1 MTQQEQGAIRQEPAA
16 KEAMDAYSL
25 AVSSSAERVGPAVVR
40 VETAG
45 AAPPQGRPGERPGQ
59 AGPARPDGRGGQEV
73 PSGQGSGVIFDSAG
87 RVLTNEHVV
96 RSGRSL
102 KVILPDGRSF
112 PAAVEGADP
121 RLDIAVLRLP
131 DASHSLPVAELHGGA
146 LRVGQLVV
154 AVGNPFGLNW
164 TVTAGVVSALGR
176 KLPVSPGVEL
186 TDLIQTDVPINPGNS
201 GGPLVDAQGRVVGIA
216 TAIMP
221 WARGLGFAI
230 PVSTVLG
237 ALARFREARSHDG
250 HRLGVSGMTY
260 LLDER
265 IAKEHKLSQASGVLL
280 LEVVPGSPAERAS
293 LRVQDIIVSIDGT
306 AVGAATEISE
316 RLTKASAD
324 GMDVTFLRGSRL
336 GRTKV
341 VLG

>member
-1 MTQQEQGAIRQEPAA
+1 MTQQEQGARRQEPAG

-25 AVSSSAERVGPAVVR
+25 AVSSAAERVGPAVVR
-40 VETAG
+40 VETVG
-45 AAPPQGRPGERPGQ
+45 APAPPGHGRQRPGPGRRGQ
-59 AGPARPDGRGGQEV
+59 DGRGGQER
-73 PSGQGSGVIFDSAG
+73 PGGQGSGVIFDSAG

-96 RSGRSL
+96 RGGRSL
-102 KVILPDGRSF
+102 KVVLPDGRSF
-112 PAAVEGADP
+112 PAAVEGGDP
-121 RLDIAVLRLP
+121 RVDLAVLRVP
-131 DASHSLPVAELHGGA
+131 DAGHTLPVAQLHSGA
-146 LRVGQLVV
+146 LKVGQLVV

-176 KLPVSPGVEL
+176 RLPVSPGVEL

-201 GGPLVDAQGRVVGIA
+201 GGPLVDAQGRVVGIT

-221 WARGLGFAI
+221 YARGLGFAV

-265 IAKEHKLSQASGVLL
+265 IAKEHQLSQSSGVLL
-280 LEVVPGSPAERAS
+280 LEVLPGSPASRAS
-293 LRVQDIIVSIDGT
+293 LRVQDIIVSIDGRSV
-306 AVGAATEISE
+306 AAATEISE
-316 RLTKASAD
+316 RLTQAASGD
-324 GMDVTFLRGSRL
+324 GIDVTFLRGSRL

-341 VLG
+341 VLE

>member
-1 MTQQEQGAIRQEPAA
+1 MTQQEQGARRQEPVG

-25 AVSSSAERVGPAVVR
+25 AVSSAAERVGPAVVR
-40 VETAG
+40 VETAAG
-45 AAPPQGRPGERPGQ
+45 PVPQRTQRPGGRERRGREGGGPG
-59 AGPARPDGRGGQEV
+59 GEER

-96 RSGRSL
+96 RAGRSL
-102 KVILPDGRSF
+102 KVILPDGRSL

-121 RLDIAVLRLP
+121 RLDLAVLRLP
-131 DASHSLPVAELHGGA
+131 DAGRSLPVAELHAGA

-176 KLPVSPGVEL
+176 RLPVSPGVEL

-201 GGPLVDAQGRVVGIA
+201 GGPLVDAQGRVVGIT

-221 WARGLGFAI
+221 WARGLGFAV

-265 IAKEHKLSQASGVLL
+265 VAKEHQLSQASGVLL
-280 LEVVPGSPAERAS
+280 LEVVPGSPAARAS

-306 AVGAATEISE
+306 TVGAATEISE
-316 RLTKASAD
+316 RLTKASAE
-324 GMDVTFLRGSRL
+324 GIDVTFLRGSRL

-341 VLG
+341 ML

>member
-1 MTQQEQGAIRQEPAA
+1 MTQQEQGARRQEPAG

-25 AVSSSAERVGPAVVR
+25 AVSSAAERVGPAVVR
-40 VETAG
+40 VETVG
-45 AAPPQGRPGERPGQ
+45 APAPPGHGRQRPGPGRRGQ
-59 AGPARPDGRGGQEV
+59 DGRGGQER
-73 PSGQGSGVIFDSAG
+73 PGGQGSGVIFDSAG

-96 RSGRSL
+96 RGGRSL
-102 KVILPDGRSF
+102 KVVLPDGRSF
-112 PAAVEGADP
+112 PA
-121 RLDIAVLRLP
+121 
-131 DASHSLPVAELHGGA
+131 
-146 LRVGQLVV
+146 VGQLVV

-176 KLPVSPGVEL
+176 RLPVSAGFEL

-201 GGPLVDAQGRVVGIA
+201 GGPLVDAQGRVVGIT

-221 WARGLGFAI
+221 YARGLGFAV

-265 IAKEHKLSQASGVLL
+265 IAKEHQLSQSSGVLL
-280 LEVVPGSPAERAS
+280 LEVLPGSPASRAS
-293 LRVQDIIVSIDGT
+293 LRVQDIIVSIDGRS
-306 AVGAATEISE
+306 VAAAMEISE
-316 RLTKASAD
+316 RLTQAASGD
-324 GMDVTFLRGSRL
+324 GIDVTFLRGSRL

-341 VLG
+341 VLE

>member
-1 MTQQEQGAIRQEPAA
+1 MTVQGPGARSQEPAE
-16 KEAMDAYSL
+16 KEALDAYSQ
-25 AVSSSAERVGPAVVR
+25 AVSSAAERVGPAVVR

-45 AAPPQGRPGERPGQ
+45 ATKPRGRGQRPG
-59 AGPARPDGRGGQEV
+59 PDGEHQG
-73 PSGQGSGVIFDSAG
+73 GQGSGVIFESAG

-96 RSGRSL
+96 RGGRSL
-102 KVILPDGRSF
+102 KVVLPDGRTL

-121 RLDIAVLRLP
+121 KVDLAVLRVP
-131 DASHSLPVAELHGGA
+131 DAGHTLPVAELNA
-146 LRVGQLVV
+146 ATLRVGQLVV

-176 KLPVSPGVEL
+176 RLPVSPGVEL

-216 TAIMP
+216 TAVMP
-221 WARGLGFAI
+221 WARGLGFAV
-230 PVSTVLG
+230 PVSTALA

-265 IAKEHKLSQASGVLL
+265 IAREHRLSQPSGVLL
-280 LEVVPGSPAERAS
+280 LEVIAGSPAARAS
-293 LRVQDIIVSIDGT
+293 LRVQDIVVSIDGK
-306 AVGAATEISE
+306 AVAAATDVSK
-316 RLTKASAD
+316 RLD
-324 GMDVTFLRGSRL
+324 GAGTEGIEVTFLRGSRL
-336 GRTKV
+336 GKTKV
-341 VLG
+341 VL

>member
-1 MTQQEQGAIRQEPAA
+1 MTQQEQGARRQEPVG

-25 AVSSSAERVGPAVVR
+25 AVSSAAERVGPAVVR

-45 AAPPQGRPGERPGQ
+45 AQTPGRGR
-59 AGPARPDGRGGQEV
+59 RGGQER
-73 PSGQGSGVIFDSAG
+73 PGGQGSGVIFDSAG

-96 RSGRSL
+96 RGGGSL
-102 KVILPDGRSF
+102 KVILPDGRTL

-121 RLDIAVLRLP
+121 RVDLAVLRVP
-131 DASHSLPVAELHGGA
+131 DSGHTLPVAQLHSGA
-146 LRVGQLVV
+146 LKVGQLVV

-176 KLPVSPGVEL
+176 RLPVSPGVEL

-201 GGPLVDAQGRVVGIA
+201 GGPLVDAQGRVVGIT

-221 WARGLGFAI
+221 YARGLGFAV

-237 ALARFREARSHDG
+237 TLARFREARASDG

-265 IAKEHKLSQASGVLL
+265 IAKEHQLSQSSGVLL
-280 LEVVPGSPAERAS
+280 LEVLPGSPAARAS
-293 LRVQDIIVSIDGT
+293 LRVQDIIVSIDGRSV
-306 AVGAATEISE
+306 AAATEISE
-316 RLTKASAD
+316 RLTQAAAGD
-324 GMDVTFLRGSRL
+324 GIDIAFLRGSRL
-336 GRTKV
+336 GKTKV

>member
-1 MTQQEQGAIRQEPAA
+1 MAREQQ
-16 KEAMDAYSL
+16 AMDAYSQ
-25 AVSSSAERVGPAVVR
+25 AVSSAAERVGPAVVR
-40 VETAG
+40 V
-45 AAPPQGRPGERPGQ
+45 
-59 AGPARPDGRGGQEV
+59 
-73 PSGQGSGVIFDSAG
+73 
-87 RVLTNEHVV
+87 
-96 RSGRSL
+96 
-102 KVILPDGRSF
+102 
-112 PAAVEGADP
+112 
-121 RLDIAVLRLP
+121 
-131 DASHSLPVAELHGGA
+131 
-146 LRVGQLVV
+146 
-154 AVGNPFGLNW
+154 
-164 TVTAGVVSALGR
+164 VTAGVVSALGR

-201 GGPLVDAQGRVVGIA
+201 GGPLVDSQGRVVGIA

-221 WARGLGFAI
+221 YARGLGFAV

-265 IAKEHKLSQASGVLL
+265 IARDHKLAQASGVLL
-280 LEVVPGSPAERAS
+280 LEVVPGSPAAPAS

-306 AVGAATEISE
+306 AIGAATEISE
-316 RLTKASAD
+316 LLTKASAD
-324 GMDVTFLRGSRL
+324 GMDVTFLRGSRR

>member
-1 MTQQEQGAIRQEPAA
+1 V
-16 KEAMDAYSL
+16 K
-25 AVSSSAERVGPAVVR
+25 
-40 VETAG
+40 
-45 AAPPQGRPGERPGQ
+45 
-59 AGPARPDGRGGQEV
+59 
-73 PSGQGSGVIFDSAG
+73 
-87 RVLTNEHVV
+87 VL
-96 RSGRSL
+96 
-102 KVILPDGRSF
+102 LPDGRSF

-121 RLDIAVLRLP
+121 RVDLAVLRLP
-131 DASHSLPVAELHGGA
+131 DSGHKLPVAELNGAA

-186 TDLIQTDVPINPGNS
+186 TDLVQTDVPINPGNS

-221 WARGLGFAI
+221 WARGLGFAV
-230 PVSTVLG
+230 PVSTVLA
-237 ALARFREARSHDG
+237 ALARFRQARSHDG

-265 IAKEHKLSQASGVLL
+265 IAKEHKLAQASGVLL
-280 LEVVPGSPAERAS
+280 LEVIAGSPAARAS

-316 RLTKASAD
+316 RLNRAS
-324 GMDVTFLRGSRL
+324 GEGIDVTFLRGSRL
-336 GRTKV
+336 GKTKV
-341 VLG
+341 VLGGNEK